1 MDHVVEFP
9 ALEQFPQRFEHDPGV
24 VVVVVVVVLGVVV
37 AGGGVFLLEYLARS
51 HPSPS
56 VTLFR
61 FHGALF
67 AFPIA
72 AFYAD
77 DAEEGNPVVVLV
89 DDAFAR
95 VEDPVHPA
103 VGFLR
108 GRRPRRLLW
117 QAQTRFFEQLARRAV
132 EGVFAPFQSAAG
144 KGPLSGAVTAFSPT
158 DEKLAVF
165 GEQDDAD
172 ADPRVHL
179 FFASFGVKVLA
190 SLSLAV
196 ARAWHYGVFVQKTGG
211 VLSFN

>member
-24 VVVVVVVVLGVVV
+24 VVVVVVLGVVVV
-37 AGGGVFLLEYLARS
+37 AGGVVFLLEYLARS

-172 ADPRVHL
+172 ADPRVHNISSSSSRAVSRL
-179 FFASFGVKVLA
+179 ARVAFVSFARPKEPFVIDRFFF
-190 SLSLAV
+190 
-196 ARAWHYGVFVQKTGG
+196 F
-211 VLSFN
+211 

>member
-1 MDHVVEFP
+1 MRTKEREGPLITFW
-9 ALEQFPQRFEHDPGV
+9 
-24 VVVVVVVVLGVVV
+24 
-37 AGGGVFLLEYLARS
+37 
-51 HPSPS
+51 SPS
-56 VTLFR
+56 RIFCAIIVDSQYKKWTTSSSFP
-61 FHGALF
+61 LF

-172 ADPRVHL
+172 ADPRVHNISSSSSR
-179 FFASFGVKVLA
+179 AVSRLA
-190 SLSLAV
+190 RV
-196 ARAWHYGVFVQKTGG
+196 AFVPM
-211 VLSFN
+211 

>member
-24 VVVVVVVVLGVVV
+24 VVVVVVVVLGVVVV

-95 VEDPVHPA
+95 VEDPDLRFTINLEVLLSPKFS
-103 VGFLR
+103 VGTTENGLSKMW
-108 GRRPRRLLW
+108 GCPRTPRCEKKK
-117 QAQTRFFEQLARRAV
+117 ATKKEDMKE
-132 EGVFAPFQSAAG
+132 EG
-144 KGPLSGAVTAFSPT
+144 FSSFN
-158 DEKLAVF
+158 KL
-165 GEQDDAD
+165 
-172 ADPRVHL
+172 
-179 FFASFGVKVLA
+179 
-190 SLSLAV
+190 LSL
-196 ARAWHYGVFVQKTGG
+196 
-211 VLSFN
+211 VL

>member
-9 ALEQFPQRFEHDPGV
+9 ALEQFTQRFEHG
-24 VVVVVVVVLGVVV
+24 VVVVVVVLGVVVV

-172 ADPRVHL
+172 ADPRVHNISSSSSRAVSRL
-179 FFASFGVKVLA
+179 ARVAFVSFARPKEPFVKDRFFF
-190 SLSLAV
+190 
-196 ARAWHYGVFVQKTGG
+196 F
-211 VLSFN
+211 